1 EPGHEQVAAFARELT
16 ERKDQANQYFLYYQQ
31 LMRQGQKT
39 QAKPYL
45 DQALKLWTDNEQY
58 QKELDSNFTTTRAPT
73 RAADG
78 SRPCTA
84 SLAGYGRSGRAVC
97 YDMVAENVRGPELV
111 VVPAGEGMAQPFA
124 IG

>member
-1 EPGHEQVAAFARELT
+1 
-16 ERKDQANQYFLYYQQ
+16 
-31 LMRQGQKT
+31 MRQGQKS

-45 DQALKLWTDNEQY
+45 DQSLKLWADNDQY
-58 QKELDSNFTTTRAPT
+58 QKELDNNFTTTRAPT

-97 YDMVAENVRGPELV
+97 YDMLSADVRGPELV
-111 VVPAGEGMAQPFA
+111 VVPAGGGFAKPFA
-124 IG
+124 IGKFEVSVGEFN